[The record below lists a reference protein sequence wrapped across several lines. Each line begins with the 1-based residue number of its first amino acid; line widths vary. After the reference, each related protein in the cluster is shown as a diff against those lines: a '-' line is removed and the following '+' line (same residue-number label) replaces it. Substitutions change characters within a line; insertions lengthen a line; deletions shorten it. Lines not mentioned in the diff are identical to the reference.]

1 MLGMTKRADGTT
13 QVTYAGHP
21 LYFFAGDS
29 SSGAANGQ
37 GVDAFGAK
45 WYVVAPNGA
54 AITKQASGGS
64 GGGGSTSGRYG
75 Y

>member
-1 MLGMTKRADGTT
+1 MLGTTKRADGTT

-29 SSGAANGQ
+29 SSGATNGQ
-37 GVDAFGAK
+37 SLNAFGAK
-45 WYVVAPNGA
+45 WYVVGTSGA
-54 AITKQASGGS
+54 AVTKQASGGS
-64 GGGGSTSGRYG
+64 GGGSGSGRYG